1 MNANHTIGTSGGV
14 GKIDNMDSIR
24 KVYQYA
30 EPNLTLVGWMG
41 FLGFPLYYFVWDFVF
56 PQAYENLPLRLFC
69 SLLFFGIIFRNRL
82 SSTWR
87 KYIHIYYQ
95 VTITICL
102 PFFFFYM
109 LLMNDWSNVWVMSF
123 MSAIFLH
130 ILLVHV
136 TRVMFAQTFAGIGLA
151 TFFAWVAK
159 GFHLDLT
166 MDWTHVPIFLFI
178 YVFGNLFYFRNQ
190 VEHEAKVSLAKSFG
204 AGIAHEMRNPLSGL
218 CTSIDVIQSVLPN
231 KKEAEKD
238 QYLMSGEDVTLLRE
252 VSEDAMNII
261 QSGSETIDLLLT
273 SIDENRVSRS
283 SFQKHSAHSVV
294 EKAIESFSYKRATDR
309 FAISLDARSEF
320 DFLGSDTLLKYVMYN
335 LFKNAFHHRTSED
348 FHIHVSMTSTE
359 HSNQIVVT
367 DNGAGIAPDVLRN
380 IFQDFYTTGK
390 SGSYGLGLPF
400 CKKVMRS
407 FGGNIECQSQLGEW
421 SQFTLTFPPITSDIV
436 TEIKN
441 DLTKLKT
448 ILTVT
453 NQDILVSKVT
463 DISRFMGFESTILD
477 VNQVL
482 KKKEYEFEFDL
493 IFIDLESLDARANQ
507 LDRLESLLSFTEARI
522 VYLFEHHPTQR
533 ACKAAY
539 EPIWVETQA
548 WLLNTKPTIDRLLYD
563 SSYVSTPTASV
574 ALDTSNKRTI
584 MVVDDN
590 ESLRKFTAML
600 LEKQGFEVIQK
611 EDGQQA
617 LDTLEQENVDLILMD
632 IEMPIMDGVEASRRI
647 RSSDKNYASVPIIA
661 HTGDSS
667 PVTLDKIGSSGMSD
681 FIVKP
686 ADKNRLFDKIANWI

>member
-1 MNANHTIGTSGGV
+1 
-14 GKIDNMDSIR
+14 MDSIR
-24 KVYQYA
+24 KVYEYA

-41 FLGFPLYYFVWDFVF
+41 FIGFPLYYFVWDFMF
-56 PQAYENLPLRLFC
+56 PQSYENLPLRLFC
-69 SLLFFGIIFRNRL
+69 SALFFGIIFRNRL
-82 SSTWR
+82 SSSWR
-87 KYIHIYYQ
+87 KYVHVYYQ
-95 VTITICL
+95 ITITTCL

-151 TFFAWVAK
+151 TFFAWIAK
-159 GFHLDLT
+159 GFHLDIT

-178 YVFGNLFYFRNQ
+178 YVFGNMFYFRNQ

-231 KKEAEKD
+231 KKAMGEKD
-238 QYLMSGEDVTLLRE
+238 QYVMSGEDVTLLRE

-261 QSGSETIDLLLT
+261 HSGNETIDLLLT

-283 SFQKHSAHSVV
+283 SFKRYSAQSVV
-294 EKAIESFSYKRATDR
+294 EKAIESFSYKRSTDR
-309 FAISLDARSEF
+309 FAISFDARSEF

-335 LFKNAFHHRTSED
+335 LFKNAFHHRSSDE
-348 FHIHVSMTSTE
+348 FHIHVSMQSNDTA
-359 HSNQIVVT
+359 NQIVVT
-367 DNGAGIAPDVLRN
+367 DNGSGIAPDVIRH

-407 FGGNIECQSQLGEW
+407 FGGNIKCISQPGEW
-421 SQFTLTFPPITSDIV
+421 SQFTLTFPPITSDTV
-436 TEIKN
+436 TEIK
-441 DLTKLKT
+441 DELTKMKS
-448 ILTVT
+448 ILLVS
-453 NQDILVSKVT
+453 NQDIIVQKMA
-463 DISRFMGFESTILD
+463 DISRFMGFDVTVLD
-477 VNQVL
+477 VKSVF

-493 IFIDLESLDARANQ
+493 IFVDVESLDVLENQ
-507 LDRLESLLSFTEARI
+507 LDRIESLLSFTEARV
-522 VYLFEHHPTQR
+522 VYLFEHKPAQR
-533 ACKAAY
+533 AKKVGHD
-539 EPIWVETQA
+539 PIWVETQA
-548 WLLNTKPTIDRLLYD
+548 WLLNTKATIERLLYD
-563 SSYVSTPTASV
+563 STYISSTLPSAP
-574 ALDTSNKRTI
+574 LDKSIKRTI

-600 LEKQGFEVIQK
+600 LEKQGFEVVQK

-617 LDTLEQENVDLILMD
+617 LDTLEKENIDLILMD

-647 RSSDKNYASVPIIA
+647 RNSEKPYASVPIIA

-686 ADKNRLFDKIANWI
+686 ADKSRLFDKIANWI

>member
-1 MNANHTIGTSGGV
+1 
-14 GKIDNMDSIR
+14 MDSIR
-24 KVYQYA
+24 KVYEYA

-41 FLGFPLYYFVWDFVF
+41 FIGFPLYYFVWDFMF
-56 PQAYENLPLRLFC
+56 PQSYENLPLRLFC
-69 SLLFFGIIFRNRL
+69 SALFFGIIFRNRL
-82 SSTWR
+82 SSSWR
-87 KYIHIYYQ
+87 KYVHVYYQ
-95 VTITICL
+95 ITITTCL

-151 TFFAWVAK
+151 TFFAWIAK
-159 GFHLDLT
+159 GFHLDIT

-178 YVFGNLFYFRNQ
+178 YVFGNMFYFRNQ

-231 KKEAEKD
+231 KKAIGEKD
-238 QYLMSGEDVTLLRE
+238 QYVMSGEDVTLLRE

-261 QSGSETIDLLLT
+261 HSGNETIDLLLT

-283 SFQKHSAHSVV
+283 SFKRYSAQSVV
-294 EKAIESFSYKRATDR
+294 EKAIESFSYKRSTDR
-309 FAISLDARSEF
+309 FAISFDARSEF

-335 LFKNAFHHRTSED
+335 LFKNAFHHRSSDE
-348 FHIHVSMTSTE
+348 FHIHVSMQSNDTA
-359 HSNQIVVT
+359 NQIVVT
-367 DNGAGIAPDVLRN
+367 DNGSGIAPDVIRH

-407 FGGNIECQSQLGEW
+407 FGGNIKCISQPGEW
-421 SQFTLTFPPITSDIV
+421 SQFTLTFPPITSDTV
-436 TEIKN
+436 TEIK
-441 DLTKLKT
+441 DELTKMKS
-448 ILTVT
+448 ILLVS
-453 NQDILVSKVT
+453 NQDIIVQKMA
-463 DISRFMGFESTILD
+463 DISRFMGFDVTVLD
-477 VNQVL
+477 VKSVF

-493 IFIDLESLDARANQ
+493 IFVDVESLDVLENQ
-507 LDRLESLLSFTEARI
+507 LDRIESLLSFTEARV
-522 VYLFEHHPTQR
+522 VYLFEHKPAQR
-533 ACKAAY
+533 AKKVGHD
-539 EPIWVETQA
+539 PIWVETQA
-548 WLLNTKPTIDRLLYD
+548 WLLNTKATIERLLYD
-563 SSYVSTPTASV
+563 STYISSTLPSAP
-574 ALDTSNKRTI
+574 LDKSIKRTI

-600 LEKQGFEVIQK
+600 LEKQGFEVVQK

-617 LDTLEQENVDLILMD
+617 LDTLEKENIDLILMD

-647 RSSDKNYASVPIIA
+647 RNSEKPYASVPIIA

>member
-1 MNANHTIGTSGGV
+1 
-14 GKIDNMDSIR
+14 MDSIR
-24 KVYQYA
+24 KVYEYA

-41 FLGFPLYYFVWDFVF
+41 FIGFPLYYFVWDFMF
-56 PQAYENLPLRLFC
+56 PQSYENLPLRLFC
-69 SLLFFGIIFRNRL
+69 SALFFGIIFRNRL
-82 SSTWR
+82 SSSWR
-87 KYIHIYYQ
+87 KYVHVYYQ
-95 VTITICL
+95 ITITTCL

-151 TFFAWVAK
+151 TFFAWIAK
-159 GFHLDLT
+159 GFHLDIT

-178 YVFGNLFYFRNQ
+178 YVFGNMFYFRNQ
-190 VEHEAKVSLAKSFG
+190 IEHEAKVSLAKSFG

-231 KKEAEKD
+231 KKAIGEKD
-238 QYLMSGEDVTLLRE
+238 QYVMSGEDVTLLRE

-261 QSGSETIDLLLT
+261 HSGNETIDLLLT

-283 SFQKHSAHSVV
+283 SFKRYSAQSVV
-294 EKAIESFSYKRATDR
+294 EKAIESFSYKRSTDR
-309 FAISLDARSEF
+309 FAISFDARSEF

-335 LFKNAFHHRTSED
+335 LFKNAFHHRSSDE
-348 FHIHVSMTSTE
+348 FHIHVSMQSNDTA
-359 HSNQIVVT
+359 NQIVVT
-367 DNGAGIAPDVLRN
+367 DNGSGIAPDVIRH

-407 FGGNIECQSQLGEW
+407 FGGNIKCISQPGEW
-421 SQFTLTFPPITSDIV
+421 SQFTLTFPPITSDTV
-436 TEIKN
+436 TEIK
-441 DLTKLKT
+441 DELTKMKS
-448 ILTVT
+448 ILLVS
-453 NQDILVSKVT
+453 NQDIIVQKMA
-463 DISRFMGFESTILD
+463 DISRFMGFDVTVLD
-477 VNQVL
+477 VKSVF

-493 IFIDLESLDARANQ
+493 IFVDVESLDVLENQ
-507 LDRLESLLSFTEARI
+507 LDRIESLLSFTEARV
-522 VYLFEHHPTQR
+522 VYLFEHKPAQR
-533 ACKAAY
+533 AKKAGHA
-539 EPIWVETQA
+539 PIWVETQA
-548 WLLNTKPTIDRLLYD
+548 WLLNTKATIERLLYD
-563 SSYVSTPTASV
+563 STYISSTLPSAP
-574 ALDTSNKRTI
+574 LDKSIKRTI

-600 LEKQGFEVIQK
+600 LEKQGFEVVQK

-617 LDTLEQENVDLILMD
+617 LDTLEKENIDLILMD

-647 RSSDKNYASVPIIA
+647 RNSEKPYASVPIIA

>member
-1 MNANHTIGTSGGV
+1 
-14 GKIDNMDSIR
+14 MDSIR
-24 KVYQYA
+24 KVYEYA

-41 FLGFPLYYFVWDFVF
+41 FIGFPLYYFVWDFMF
-56 PQAYENLPLRLFC
+56 PQSYENLPLRLFC
-69 SLLFFGIIFRNRL
+69 SALFFGIIFRNRL
-82 SSTWR
+82 SSSWR
-87 KYIHIYYQ
+87 KYVHVYYQ
-95 VTITICL
+95 ITITTCL

-151 TFFAWVAK
+151 TFFAWIAK
-159 GFHLDLT
+159 GFHLDIT

-178 YVFGNLFYFRNQ
+178 YVFGNMFYFRNQ
-190 VEHEAKVSLAKSFG
+190 IEHEAKVSLAKSFG

-231 KKEAEKD
+231 KKAIGEKD
-238 QYLMSGEDVTLLRE
+238 QYVMSGEDVTLLRE

-261 QSGSETIDLLLT
+261 HSGNETIDLLLT

-283 SFQKHSAHSVV
+283 SFKRYSAQSVV
-294 EKAIESFSYKRATDR
+294 EKAIESFSYKRSTDR
-309 FAISLDARSEF
+309 FAISFDARSEF

-335 LFKNAFHHRTSED
+335 LFKNAFHHRSSDE
-348 FHIHVSMTSTE
+348 FHIHVSMQSNDTA
-359 HSNQIVVT
+359 NQIVVT
-367 DNGAGIAPDVLRN
+367 DNGSGIAPDVIRH

-407 FGGNIECQSQLGEW
+407 FGGNIKCISQPGEW
-421 SQFTLTFPPITSDIV
+421 SQFTLTFPPITSDTV
-436 TEIKN
+436 TEIK
-441 DLTKLKT
+441 DELTKMKS
-448 ILTVT
+448 ILLVS
-453 NQDILVSKVT
+453 NQDIIVQKMA
-463 DISRFMGFESTILD
+463 DISRFMGFDVTVLD
-477 VNQVL
+477 VKSVF

-493 IFIDLESLDARANQ
+493 IFVDVESLDVLENQ
-507 LDRLESLLSFTEARI
+507 LDRIESLLSFTEARV
-522 VYLFEHHPTQR
+522 VYLFEHKPEQR
-533 ACKAAY
+533 AKKVGHD
-539 EPIWVETQA
+539 PIWVETQA
-548 WLLNTKPTIDRLLYD
+548 WLLNTKATIERLLYD
-563 SSYVSTPTASV
+563 STYISSTLPSAP
-574 ALDTSNKRTI
+574 LDKSIKRTI

-600 LEKQGFEVIQK
+600 LEKQGFEVVQK

-617 LDTLEQENVDLILMD
+617 LDTLEKENIDLILMD

-647 RSSDKNYASVPIIA
+647 RNSEKPYASVPIIA

>member
-1 MNANHTIGTSGGV
+1 
-14 GKIDNMDSIR
+14 MDSIR
-24 KVYQYA
+24 KVYEYA

-41 FLGFPLYYFVWDFVF
+41 FIGFPLYYFVWDFMF
-56 PQAYENLPLRLFC
+56 PQSYENLPLRLFC
-69 SLLFFGIIFRNRL
+69 SALFFGIIFRNRL
-82 SSTWR
+82 SSSWR
-87 KYIHIYYQ
+87 KYVHVYYQ
-95 VTITICL
+95 ITITTCL

-151 TFFAWVAK
+151 TFFAWIAK
-159 GFHLDLT
+159 GFHLDIT

-178 YVFGNLFYFRNQ
+178 YVFGNMFYFRNQ

-218 CTSIDVIQSVLPN
+218 CTSIDVIQSVLP
-231 KKEAEKD
+231 KKKAMGEKD
-238 QYLMSGEDVTLLRE
+238 QYVMSGEDVTLLRE

-261 QSGSETIDLLLT
+261 HSGNETIDLLLT

-283 SFQKHSAHSVV
+283 SFKRYSAQSVV
-294 EKAIESFSYKRATDR
+294 EKAIESFSYKRSTDR
-309 FAISLDARSEF
+309 FAISFDARSEF

-335 LFKNAFHHRTSED
+335 LFKNAFHHRSSDE
-348 FHIHVSMTSTE
+348 FHIHVSMQSNDTV
-359 HSNQIVVT
+359 NQIVVT
-367 DNGAGIAPDVLRN
+367 DNGSGIAPDVIRH

-407 FGGNIECQSQLGEW
+407 FGGNIKCISQPGEW
-421 SQFTLTFPPITSDIV
+421 SQFTLIFPPITSDTV
-436 TEIKN
+436 TEIK
-441 DLTKLKT
+441 DELTKMKS
-448 ILTVT
+448 ILLVS
-453 NQDILVSKVT
+453 NQDIIVQKMA
-463 DISRFMGFESTILD
+463 DISRFMGFDVTVLD
-477 VNQVL
+477 VKSVS

-493 IFIDLESLDARANQ
+493 IFVDVESLDVLENQ
-507 LDRLESLLSFTEARI
+507 LDRIESLLSFTEARV
-522 VYLFEHHPTQR
+522 VYLFEHKPAQR
-533 ACKAAY
+533 AKKAGHA
-539 EPIWVETQA
+539 PIWVETQA
-548 WLLNTKPTIDRLLYD
+548 WLLNTKATIERLLYD
-563 SSYVSTPTASV
+563 STYISSTLPSAP
-574 ALDTSNKRTI
+574 LDKSIKRTI

-600 LEKQGFEVIQK
+600 LEKQGFEVVQK

-617 LDTLEQENVDLILMD
+617 LDTLEKENIDLILMD

-647 RSSDKNYASVPIIA
+647 RNSEKPYASVPIIA

>member
-1 MNANHTIGTSGGV
+1 
-14 GKIDNMDSIR
+14 MDSIR
-24 KVYQYA
+24 KVYEYA

-41 FLGFPLYYFVWDFVF
+41 FIGFPLYYFVWDFMF
-56 PQAYENLPLRLFC
+56 PQSYENLPLRLFC
-69 SLLFFGIIFRNRL
+69 SALFFGIIFRNRL
-82 SSTWR
+82 SSSWR
-87 KYIHIYYQ
+87 KYVHVYYQ
-95 VTITICL
+95 ITITTCL

-151 TFFAWVAK
+151 TFFAWIAK
-159 GFHLDLT
+159 GFHLDIT

-178 YVFGNLFYFRNQ
+178 YVFGNMFYFRNQ

-231 KKEAEKD
+231 KKVIGEKD
-238 QYLMSGEDVTLLRE
+238 QYVMSGEDVTLLRE

-261 QSGSETIDLLLT
+261 HSGNETIDLLLT

-283 SFQKHSAHSVV
+283 SFKRYSAQSVV
-294 EKAIESFSYKRATDR
+294 EKAIESFSYKRSTDR
-309 FAISLDARSEF
+309 FAISFDARSEF

-335 LFKNAFHHRTSED
+335 LFKNAFHHRSSDE
-348 FHIHVSMTSTE
+348 FHIHVSMQSNDTV
-359 HSNQIVVT
+359 NQIVVT
-367 DNGAGIAPDVLRN
+367 DNGSGIAPDVIRH

-407 FGGNIECQSQLGEW
+407 FGGNIKCISQPGEW
-421 SQFTLTFPPITSDIV
+421 SQFALTFPPITSDTV
-436 TEIKN
+436 TEIK
-441 DLTKLKT
+441 DELTKMKS
-448 ILTVT
+448 IL
-453 NQDILVSKVT
+453 LVSNQNIIVQKMA
-463 DISRFMGFESTILD
+463 DISRFMGFDVTVLD
-477 VNQVL
+477 VKSVF

-493 IFIDLESLDARANQ
+493 IFVDVESLDVLENQ
-507 LDRLESLLSFTEARI
+507 LDRIESLLSFTEARV
-522 VYLFEHHPTQR
+522 VYLFEHKPAQR
-533 ACKAAY
+533 AKKAGHD
-539 EPIWVETQA
+539 PIWVETQA
-548 WLLNTKPTIDRLLYD
+548 WLLNTKATIERLLYD
-563 SSYVSTPTASV
+563 STYISSTLPSAP
-574 ALDTSNKRTI
+574 LDKSIKRTI

-600 LEKQGFEVIQK
+600 LEKQGFEVVQK

-617 LDTLEQENVDLILMD
+617 LDTLEKENIDLILMD

-647 RSSDKNYASVPIIA
+647 RNSEKPYASVPIIA

>member
-1 MNANHTIGTSGGV
+1 
-14 GKIDNMDSIR
+14 MDSIR
-24 KVYQYA
+24 KVYEYA

-41 FLGFPLYYFVWDFVF
+41 FIGFPLYYFVWDFMF
-56 PQAYENLPLRLFC
+56 PQSYENLPLRLFC
-69 SLLFFGIIFRNRL
+69 SALFFGIIFRNRL
-82 SSTWR
+82 SSSWR
-87 KYIHIYYQ
+87 KYVHVYYQ
-95 VTITICL
+95 ITITTCL

-151 TFFAWVAK
+151 TFFAWIAK
-159 GFHLDLT
+159 GFHLDIT

-178 YVFGNLFYFRNQ
+178 YVFGNMFYFRNQ
-190 VEHEAKVSLAKSFG
+190 IEHEAKVSLAKSFG

-231 KKEAEKD
+231 KKAMGEKD
-238 QYLMSGEDVTLLRE
+238 QYVMSGEDVTLLRE

-261 QSGSETIDLLLT
+261 HSGNETIDLLLT

-283 SFQKHSAHSVV
+283 SFKRYSAQSVV
-294 EKAIESFSYKRATDR
+294 EKAIESFSYKRSTDR
-309 FAISLDARSEF
+309 FAISFDARSEF

-335 LFKNAFHHRTSED
+335 LFKNAFHHRSSEE
-348 FHIHVSMTSTE
+348 FHIHVSMQSNDTA
-359 HSNQIVVT
+359 NQIVVT
-367 DNGAGIAPDVLRN
+367 DNGSGIAPDVIRH

-407 FGGNIECQSQLGEW
+407 FGGNIKCISQLGEW
-421 SQFTLTFPPITSDIV
+421 SQFTLIFPPITSDTV
-436 TEIKN
+436 TEIK
-441 DLTKLKT
+441 DELTKMKS
-448 ILTVT
+448 ILLVS
-453 NQDILVSKVT
+453 NQDIIVQKMA
-463 DISRFMGFESTILD
+463 DISRFMGFDVTVLD
-477 VNQVL
+477 VKSVF

-493 IFIDLESLDARANQ
+493 IFVDVESLDVLENQ
-507 LDRLESLLSFTEARI
+507 LDRIESLLSFTEARV
-522 VYLFEHHPTQR
+522 VYLFEHKPAQR
-533 ACKAAY
+533 AKKAGHD
-539 EPIWVETQA
+539 PIWVETQA
-548 WLLNTKPTIDRLLYD
+548 WLLNTKATIERLLYD
-563 SSYVSTPTASV
+563 STYISSTLPSAP
-574 ALDTSNKRTI
+574 LDKSIKRTI

-600 LEKQGFEVIQK
+600 LEKQGFEVVQK

-617 LDTLEQENVDLILMD
+617 LDTLEKENIDLILMD

-647 RSSDKNYASVPIIA
+647 RNSEKPYASVPIIA

>member
-1 MNANHTIGTSGGV
+1 
-14 GKIDNMDSIR
+14 MDSIR
-24 KVYQYA
+24 KVYEYA

-41 FLGFPLYYFVWDFVF
+41 FIGFPLYYFVWDFMF
-56 PQAYENLPLRLFC
+56 PQSYENLPLRLFC
-69 SLLFFGIIFRNRL
+69 SALFFGIIFRNRL
-82 SSTWR
+82 SSSWR
-87 KYIHIYYQ
+87 KYVHVYYQ
-95 VTITICL
+95 ITITTCL

-151 TFFAWVAK
+151 TFFAWIAK
-159 GFHLDLT
+159 GFHLDIT

-231 KKEAEKD
+231 KKAMGEKD
-238 QYLMSGEDVTLLRE
+238 QYVMSGEDVTLLRE

-261 QSGSETIDLLLT
+261 HSGNETIDLLLT

-283 SFQKHSAHSVV
+283 SFKRYSAQSVV
-294 EKAIESFSYKRATDR
+294 EKAIESFSYKRSTDR
-309 FAISLDARSEF
+309 FAISFDARSEF

-335 LFKNAFHHRTSED
+335 LFKNAFHHRSSDE
-348 FHIHVSMTSTE
+348 FHIHVSMQSNDTA
-359 HSNQIVVT
+359 NQIVVT
-367 DNGAGIAPDVLRN
+367 DNGSGIAPDVIRH

-407 FGGNIECQSQLGEW
+407 FGGNIKCISQPGEW
-421 SQFTLTFPPITSDIV
+421 SQFTLTFPPITSDTV
-436 TEIKN
+436 TEIK
-441 DLTKLKT
+441 DELTKMKS
-448 ILTVT
+448 ILLVS
-453 NQDILVSKVT
+453 NQDIIEQKMV
-463 DISRFMGFESTILD
+463 DISRFMGFDVTVLD
-477 VNQVL
+477 VKSVF

-493 IFIDLESLDARANQ
+493 IFVDVESLDVLENQ
-507 LDRLESLLSFTEARI
+507 LDRIESLLSFTEARV
-522 VYLFEHHPTQR
+522 VYLFEHKPAQR
-533 ACKAAY
+533 AKKAGHD
-539 EPIWVETQA
+539 PIWVETQA
-548 WLLNTKPTIDRLLYD
+548 WLLNTKATIERLLYD
-563 SSYVSTPTASV
+563 STYISSTLPSAP
-574 ALDTSNKRTI
+574 LDKSIKRTI

-600 LEKQGFEVIQK
+600 LEKQGFEVVQK

-617 LDTLEQENVDLILMD
+617 LDTLEKENIDLILMD

-647 RSSDKNYASVPIIA
+647 RNSEKPYASVPIIA

>member
-1 MNANHTIGTSGGV
+1 
-14 GKIDNMDSIR
+14 MDSIR
-24 KVYQYA
+24 KVYEYA

-41 FLGFPLYYFVWDFVF
+41 FIGFPLYYFVWDFMF
-56 PQAYENLPLRLFC
+56 PQSYENLPLRLFC
-69 SLLFFGIIFRNRL
+69 SALFFGIIFRNRL
-82 SSTWR
+82 SSSWR
-87 KYIHIYYQ
+87 KYVHVYYQ
-95 VTITICL
+95 ITITTCL

-151 TFFAWVAK
+151 TFFAWIAK
-159 GFHLDLT
+159 GFHLDIT

-178 YVFGNLFYFRNQ
+178 YVFGNMFYFRNQ

-231 KKEAEKD
+231 KKAMGEKD
-238 QYLMSGEDVTLLRE
+238 QYVMSDEDVTLLRE

-261 QSGSETIDLLLT
+261 HSGNETIDLLLT

-283 SFQKHSAHSVV
+283 SFKRYSAQSVV
-294 EKAIESFSYKRATDR
+294 EKAIESFSYKRSTDR
-309 FAISLDARSEF
+309 FAISFDARSEF

-335 LFKNAFHHRTSED
+335 LFKNAFHHRSSDE
-348 FHIHVSMTSTE
+348 FHIHVSMQSNDTA
-359 HSNQIVVT
+359 NQIVVT
-367 DNGAGIAPDVLRN
+367 DNGSGIAPDVIRH

-407 FGGNIECQSQLGEW
+407 FGGNIKCISQPGEW
-421 SQFTLTFPPITSDIV
+421 SQFTLTFPPITSDTV
-436 TEIKN
+436 TEIK
-441 DLTKLKT
+441 DELTKMKS
-448 ILTVT
+448 ILLVS
-453 NQDILVSKVT
+453 NQDIIVQKMA
-463 DISRFMGFESTILD
+463 DISRFMGFDVTVLD
-477 VNQVL
+477 VKSVF

-493 IFIDLESLDARANQ
+493 IFVDVESLDVLENQ
-507 LDRLESLLSFTEARI
+507 LDRIESLLSFTEARV
-522 VYLFEHHPTQR
+522 VYLFEHKPAQR
-533 ACKAAY
+533 AKKAGHD
-539 EPIWVETQA
+539 PIWVETQA
-548 WLLNTKPTIDRLLYD
+548 WLLNTKATIERLLYD
-563 SSYVSTPTASV
+563 STYISSTLPSAP
-574 ALDTSNKRTI
+574 LDKSIKRTI

-600 LEKQGFEVIQK
+600 LEKQGFEVVQK

-617 LDTLEQENVDLILMD
+617 LDTLEKENIDLILMD

-647 RSSDKNYASVPIIA
+647 RNSEKSYASVPIIA

>member
-1 MNANHTIGTSGGV
+1 
-14 GKIDNMDSIR
+14 MDSIR
-24 KVYQYA
+24 KVYEYA

-41 FLGFPLYYFVWDFVF
+41 FIGFPLYYFVWDFMF
-56 PQAYENLPLRLFC
+56 PQSYENLPLRLFC
-69 SLLFFGIIFRNRL
+69 SALFFGIIFRNRL
-82 SSTWR
+82 SSSWR
-87 KYIHIYYQ
+87 KYVHVYYQ
-95 VTITICL
+95 ITITTCL

-151 TFFAWVAK
+151 TFFAWIAK
-159 GFHLDLT
+159 GFHLDIT

-178 YVFGNLFYFRNQ
+178 YVFGNMFYFRNQ
-190 VEHEAKVSLAKSFG
+190 IEHEAKVSLAKSFG

-231 KKEAEKD
+231 KKAIGEKD
-238 QYLMSGEDVTLLRE
+238 QYVMSGEDVTLLRE

-261 QSGSETIDLLLT
+261 HSGNETIDLLLT

-283 SFQKHSAHSVV
+283 SFKRYSAQSVV
-294 EKAIESFSYKRATDR
+294 ERAIESFSYKRSTDR
-309 FAISLDARSEF
+309 FAISFDARSEF

-335 LFKNAFHHRTSED
+335 LFKNAFHHRSSDE
-348 FHIHVSMTSTE
+348 FHIHVSMQSNDTA
-359 HSNQIVVT
+359 NQIVVT
-367 DNGAGIAPDVLRN
+367 DNGSGIAPDVIRH

-407 FGGNIECQSQLGEW
+407 FGGNIKCISQPGEW
-421 SQFTLTFPPITSDIV
+421 SQFTLTFPPITSDTV
-436 TEIKN
+436 TEIK
-441 DLTKLKT
+441 DELTKMKS
-448 ILTVT
+448 ILLVS
-453 NQDILVSKVT
+453 NQDIIVQKMA
-463 DISRFMGFESTILD
+463 DISRFMGFDVTVLD
-477 VNQVL
+477 VTSVF

-493 IFIDLESLDARANQ
+493 IFVDVESLDVLENQ
-507 LDRLESLLSFTEARI
+507 LDRIESLLSFTEARV
-522 VYLFEHHPTQR
+522 VYLFEHKPAQR
-533 ACKAAY
+533 AKKAGHD
-539 EPIWVETQA
+539 PIWVETQA
-548 WLLNTKPTIDRLLYD
+548 WLLNTKATIERLLYD
-563 SSYVSTPTASV
+563 STYISSTLPSAPFDKSI
-574 ALDTSNKRTI
+574 KRTI

-600 LEKQGFEVIQK
+600 LEKQGFEVVQK

-617 LDTLEQENVDLILMD
+617 LDTLEKENIDLILMD

-647 RSSDKNYASVPIIA
+647 RNSEKPYATVPIIA

>member
-1 MNANHTIGTSGGV
+1 
-14 GKIDNMDSIR
+14 MDSIR
-24 KVYQYA
+24 KVYEYA

-41 FLGFPLYYFVWDFVF
+41 FIGFPLYYFVWDFMF
-56 PQAYENLPLRLFC
+56 PQSYENLPLRLFC
-69 SLLFFGIIFRNRL
+69 SALFFGIIFRNRL
-82 SSTWR
+82 SSSWR
-87 KYIHIYYQ
+87 KFVHVYYQ
-95 VTITICL
+95 ITITTCL

-151 TFFAWVAK
+151 TFFAWIAK
-159 GFHLDLT
+159 GFHLDIT

-178 YVFGNLFYFRNQ
+178 YVFGNMFYFRNQ

-231 KKEAEKD
+231 KKAIGEKD
-238 QYLMSGEDVTLLRE
+238 QYVMSGEDVTLLRE

-261 QSGSETIDLLLT
+261 HSGNETIDLLLT

-283 SFQKHSAHSVV
+283 SFKRYSAQSVV
-294 EKAIESFSYKRATDR
+294 EKAIESFSYKRSTDR

-335 LFKNAFHHRTSED
+335 LFKNAFHHRSSDE
-348 FHIHVSMTSTE
+348 FHIHVSMQSNDTV
-359 HSNQIVVT
+359 NQIVVT
-367 DNGAGIAPDVLRN
+367 DNGSGIAPDVIRH

-407 FGGNIECQSQLGEW
+407 FGGNIKCISQPGEW
-421 SQFTLTFPPITSDIV
+421 SQFTLTFPPITSDTV
-436 TEIKN
+436 TEIK
-441 DLTKLKT
+441 DELTKMKS
-448 ILTVT
+448 ILLVS
-453 NQDILVSKVT
+453 NQDIIVQKMA
-463 DISRFMGFESTILD
+463 DISRFMGFDVTVLD
-477 VNQVL
+477 VKSVF

-493 IFIDLESLDARANQ
+493 IFVDVESLDVLENQ
-507 LDRLESLLSFTEARI
+507 LDRIESLLSFTEARV
-522 VYLFEHHPTQR
+522 VYLFEHKPAQR
-533 ACKAAY
+533 AKKAGHD
-539 EPIWVETQA
+539 PIWVETQA
-548 WLLNTKPTIDRLLYD
+548 WLLNTKATIERLLYD
-563 SSYVSTPTASV
+563 STYISSTLPSAP
-574 ALDTSNKRTI
+574 LDKSIKRTI

-600 LEKQGFEVIQK
+600 LEKQGFEVVQK

-617 LDTLEQENVDLILMD
+617 LDTLEKENIDLILMD

-647 RSSDKNYASVPIIA
+647 RNSEKPYASVPIIA

>member
-1 MNANHTIGTSGGV
+1 
-14 GKIDNMDSIR
+14 MDSIR
-24 KVYQYA
+24 KVYEYA

-41 FLGFPLYYFVWDFVF
+41 FIGFPLYYFVWDFMF
-56 PQAYENLPLRLFC
+56 PQSYENLPLRLFC
-69 SLLFFGIIFRNRL
+69 SALFFGIIFRNRL
-82 SSTWR
+82 SSSWR
-87 KYIHIYYQ
+87 KYVHVYYQ
-95 VTITICL
+95 ITITTCL

-151 TFFAWVAK
+151 TFFAWIAK
-159 GFHLDLT
+159 GFHLDIT

-178 YVFGNLFYFRNQ
+178 YVFGNMFYFRNQ

-231 KKEAEKD
+231 KKAMGEKD
-238 QYLMSGEDVTLLRE
+238 QYVMSGEDVTLLRE

-261 QSGSETIDLLLT
+261 HSGNETIDLLLT

-283 SFQKHSAHSVV
+283 SFKRYSAQSVV
-294 EKAIESFSYKRATDR
+294 EKAIESFSYKRSTDR
-309 FAISLDARSEF
+309 FAISFDARSEF

-335 LFKNAFHHRTSED
+335 LFKNAFHHRSSDE
-348 FHIHVSMTSTE
+348 FHIHVSMQSNDTV
-359 HSNQIVVT
+359 NQIVVT
-367 DNGAGIAPDVLRN
+367 DNGSGIAPDVIRH

-407 FGGNIECQSQLGEW
+407 FGGNIKCISQPGEW
-421 SQFTLTFPPITSDIV
+421 SQFTLTFPPITSDTV
-436 TEIKN
+436 TEIK
-441 DLTKLKT
+441 DELTKMKS
-448 ILTVT
+448 ILLVS
-453 NQDILVSKVT
+453 NQDIIVQKMA
-463 DISRFMGFESTILD
+463 DISRFMGFDVTVLD
-477 VNQVL
+477 VKSVF

-493 IFIDLESLDARANQ
+493 IFVDVESLDVLENQ
-507 LDRLESLLSFTEARI
+507 LDRIESLLSFTEAR
-522 VYLFEHHPTQR
+522 VVCLFEHKPAQR
-533 ACKAAY
+533 AKKAGHD
-539 EPIWVETQA
+539 PIWVETQA
-548 WLLNTKPTIDRLLYD
+548 WLLNTKATIERLLYD
-563 SSYVSTPTASV
+563 STYISSTLPSAP
-574 ALDTSNKRTI
+574 LDKSIKRTI

-600 LEKQGFEVIQK
+600 LEKQGFEVVQK

-617 LDTLEQENVDLILMD
+617 LDTLEKENIDLILMD

-647 RSSDKNYASVPIIA
+647 RNSEKPYASVPIIA

>member
-1 MNANHTIGTSGGV
+1 
-14 GKIDNMDSIR
+14 MDSIR
-24 KVYQYA
+24 KVYEYA

-41 FLGFPLYYFVWDFVF
+41 FIGFPLYYFVWDFMF

-69 SLLFFGIIFRNRL
+69 SALFFGIIFRNRL
-82 SSTWR
+82 SSSWR
-87 KYIHIYYQ
+87 KYVHVYYQ
-95 VTITICL
+95 ITITTCL

-151 TFFAWVAK
+151 TFFAWIAK
-159 GFHLDLT
+159 GFHLDIT

-178 YVFGNLFYFRNQ
+178 YVFGNMFYFRNQ

-231 KKEAEKD
+231 KKAMGEKD
-238 QYLMSGEDVTLLRE
+238 QYVMSGEDVTLLRE

-261 QSGSETIDLLLT
+261 HSGNETIDLLLT

-283 SFQKHSAHSVV
+283 SFKRYSAQSVV
-294 EKAIESFSYKRATDR
+294 EKAIESFSYKRSTDR
-309 FAISLDARSEF
+309 FAISFDTRSEF

-335 LFKNAFHHRTSED
+335 LFKNAFHHRSSDE
-348 FHIHVSMTSTE
+348 FHIHVSMQSNDTV
-359 HSNQIVVT
+359 NQIVVT
-367 DNGAGIAPDVLRN
+367 DNGSGIAPDVIRH

-407 FGGNIECQSQLGEW
+407 FGGNIKCISQPGEW
-421 SQFTLTFPPITSDIV
+421 SQFTLTFPPITSDTV
-436 TEIKN
+436 TEIK
-441 DLTKLKT
+441 DELTKMKS
-448 ILTVT
+448 ILLVS
-453 NQDILVSKVT
+453 NQDIIVQKMA
-463 DISRFMGFESTILD
+463 DISRFMGFDVTVLD
-477 VNQVL
+477 VKSVF

-493 IFIDLESLDARANQ
+493 IFVDVESLDVLENQ
-507 LDRLESLLSFTEARI
+507 LDRIESLLSFTEARV
-522 VYLFEHHPTQR
+522 VYLFEHKPAQR
-533 ACKAAY
+533 AKKVGHD
-539 EPIWVETQA
+539 PIWVETQA
-548 WLLNTKPTIDRLLYD
+548 WLLNTKATIERLLYD
-563 SSYVSTPTASV
+563 STYISSTLPSAP
-574 ALDTSNKRTI
+574 LDKSIKRTI

-600 LEKQGFEVIQK
+600 LEKQGFEVVQK

-617 LDTLEQENVDLILMD
+617 LDTLEKENIDLILMD

-647 RSSDKNYASVPIIA
+647 RNSEKPYATVPIIA

>member
-1 MNANHTIGTSGGV
+1 
-14 GKIDNMDSIR
+14 MDSIR
-24 KVYQYA
+24 KVYEYA

-41 FLGFPLYYFVWDFVF
+41 FIGFPLYYFVWDSMF
-56 PQAYENLPLRLFC
+56 PQSYENLPLRLFC
-69 SLLFFGIIFRNRL
+69 SALFFGIIFRNRL
-82 SSTWR
+82 SSSWR
-87 KYIHIYYQ
+87 KYVHVYYQ
-95 VTITICL
+95 ITITTCL

-151 TFFAWVAK
+151 TFFAWIAK
-159 GFHLDLT
+159 GFHLDIT

-178 YVFGNLFYFRNQ
+178 YVFGNMFYFRNQ

-231 KKEAEKD
+231 KKAMGEKD
-238 QYLMSGEDVTLLRE
+238 QYVMSGEDVTLLRE

-261 QSGSETIDLLLT
+261 HSGNETIDLLLT

-283 SFQKHSAHSVV
+283 SFKRYSAQSVV
-294 EKAIESFSYKRATDR
+294 EKAIESFSYKRSTDR
-309 FAISLDARSEF
+309 FAISFDARSEF

-335 LFKNAFHHRTSED
+335 LFKNAFHHRSSDE
-348 FHIHVSMTSTE
+348 FHIHVSMQSNDTA
-359 HSNQIVVT
+359 NQIVVT
-367 DNGAGIAPDVLRN
+367 DNGSGIAPDVIRH

-407 FGGNIECQSQLGEW
+407 FGGNIKCISQLGEW
-421 SQFTLTFPPITSDIV
+421 SQFTLIFPPITSDTV
-436 TEIKN
+436 TEIK
-441 DLTKLKT
+441 DELTKMKS
-448 ILTVT
+448 ILLVS
-453 NQDILVSKVT
+453 NQDIIVQKMA
-463 DISRFMGFESTILD
+463 DISRFMGFDVTVLD
-477 VNQVL
+477 VKSVF
-482 KKKEYEFEFDL
+482 KKKEYEFEFGL
-493 IFIDLESLDARANQ
+493 IFVDVESLDVLENQ
-507 LDRLESLLSFTEARI
+507 LDRIESLLSFTEARV
-522 VYLFEHHPTQR
+522 VYLFEHKPAQR
-533 ACKAAY
+533 AKKAGHD
-539 EPIWVETQA
+539 PIWVETQA
-548 WLLNTKPTIDRLLYD
+548 WLLNTKATIERLLYD
-563 SSYVSTPTASV
+563 STYISSTLPSAP
-574 ALDTSNKRTI
+574 LDKSIKRTI

-600 LEKQGFEVIQK
+600 LEKQGFEVVQK

-617 LDTLEQENVDLILMD
+617 LDTLEKENIDLILMD

-647 RSSDKNYASVPIIA
+647 RNSEKPYATVPIIA

>member
-1 MNANHTIGTSGGV
+1 
-14 GKIDNMDSIR
+14 MDSIR
-24 KVYQYA
+24 KVYEYA

-41 FLGFPLYYFVWDFVF
+41 FIGFPLYYFVWDFMF
-56 PQAYENLPLRLFC
+56 PQSYENLPLRLFC
-69 SLLFFGIIFRNRL
+69 SALFFGIIFHNRL
-82 SSTWR
+82 SSSWR
-87 KYIHIYYQ
+87 KYVHVYYQ
-95 VTITICL
+95 ITITTCL

-151 TFFAWVAK
+151 TFFAWIAK
-159 GFHLDLT
+159 GFHLDIT

-178 YVFGNLFYFRNQ
+178 YVFGNMFYFRNQ
-190 VEHEAKVSLAKSFG
+190 IEHEAKVSLAKSFG

-231 KKEAEKD
+231 KKAIGEKD
-238 QYLMSGEDVTLLRE
+238 QYVMSGEDVTLLRE

-261 QSGSETIDLLLT
+261 HSGNETIDLLLT

-283 SFQKHSAHSVV
+283 SFKRYSAQSVV
-294 EKAIESFSYKRATDR
+294 EKAIESFSYKRSTDR
-309 FAISLDARSEF
+309 FAISFDARSEF

-335 LFKNAFHHRTSED
+335 LFKNAFHHRSSDE
-348 FHIHVSMTSTE
+348 FHIHVSMQSNDTV
-359 HSNQIVVT
+359 NQIVVT
-367 DNGAGIAPDVLRN
+367 DNGSGIAPDVIRH

-407 FGGNIECQSQLGEW
+407 FGGNIKCISQLGEW
-421 SQFTLTFPPITSDIV
+421 SQFTLTFPPITSDTV
-436 TEIKN
+436 TEIK
-441 DLTKLKT
+441 DELTKMKS
-448 ILTVT
+448 ILLVS
-453 NQDILVSKVT
+453 NQDIIVQKMA
-463 DISRFMGFESTILD
+463 DISRFMGFDVTVLD
-477 VNQVL
+477 VKSVS

-493 IFIDLESLDARANQ
+493 IFVDVESLDVLENQ
-507 LDRLESLLSFTEARI
+507 LDRIESLLSFTEARV
-522 VYLFEHHPTQR
+522 VYLFEHKPAQR
-533 ACKAAY
+533 AKKAGHA
-539 EPIWVETQA
+539 PIWVETQA
-548 WLLNTKPTIDRLLYD
+548 WLLNTKATIERLLYD
-563 SSYVSTPTASV
+563 STYISSTLPSAP
-574 ALDTSNKRTI
+574 LDKSIKRTI

-600 LEKQGFEVIQK
+600 LEKQGFEVVQK

-617 LDTLEQENVDLILMD
+617 LDTLEKENIDLILMD

-647 RSSDKNYASVPIIA
+647 RNSEKPYASVPIIA

>member
-1 MNANHTIGTSGGV
+1 
-14 GKIDNMDSIR
+14 MDSIR
-24 KVYQYA
+24 KVYEYA

-41 FLGFPLYYFVWDFVF
+41 FIGFPLYYFVWDFMF
-56 PQAYENLPLRLFC
+56 PQSYENLPLRLFC
-69 SLLFFGIIFRNRL
+69 SALFFGIIFRNRL
-82 SSTWR
+82 SSSWR
-87 KYIHIYYQ
+87 EYVHVYYQ
-95 VTITICL
+95 ITITTCL

-151 TFFAWVAK
+151 TFFAWIAK
-159 GFHLDLT
+159 GFHLDIT

-178 YVFGNLFYFRNQ
+178 YVFGNMFYFRNQ

-231 KKEAEKD
+231 KKVIGEKD
-238 QYLMSGEDVTLLRE
+238 QYVMSGEDVTLLRE

-261 QSGSETIDLLLT
+261 HSGNETIDLLLT

-283 SFQKHSAHSVV
+283 SFKRYSAQSVV
-294 EKAIESFSYKRATDR
+294 EKAIESFSYKRSTDR
-309 FAISLDARSEF
+309 FAISFDARSEF

-335 LFKNAFHHRTSED
+335 LFKNAFHHRSSDE
-348 FHIHVSMTSTE
+348 FHIHVSMQSNDTV
-359 HSNQIVVT
+359 NQIVVT
-367 DNGAGIAPDVLRN
+367 DNGSGIAPDVIRH

-407 FGGNIECQSQLGEW
+407 FGGNIKCISQPGEW
-421 SQFTLTFPPITSDIV
+421 SQFTLTFPPITSDTV
-436 TEIKN
+436 TEIK
-441 DLTKLKT
+441 DELTKMKS
-448 ILTVT
+448 ILLVS
-453 NQDILVSKVT
+453 NQDIIVQKMA
-463 DISRFMGFESTILD
+463 DISRFMGFDVTVLD
-477 VNQVL
+477 VKSVF

-493 IFIDLESLDARANQ
+493 IFVDVESLDVLENQ
-507 LDRLESLLSFTEARI
+507 LDRIESLLSFTEARV
-522 VYLFEHHPTQR
+522 VYLFEHKPAQR
-533 ACKAAY
+533 AKKAGHD
-539 EPIWVETQA
+539 PIWVETQA
-548 WLLNTKPTIDRLLYD
+548 WLLNTKATIERLLYD
-563 SSYVSTPTASV
+563 STYISSTLPSAP
-574 ALDTSNKRTI
+574 LDKSIKRTI

-600 LEKQGFEVIQK
+600 LEKQGFEVVQK

-617 LDTLEQENVDLILMD
+617 LDTLEKENIDLILMD

-647 RSSDKNYASVPIIA
+647 RNSEKPYASVPIIA